1 MCEPARSRSGS
12 TDHAPPL
19 LLLIRQP
26 DNGFVLALATLADLH
41 RNFRGLSRSAKCA
54 YLDRPVVVSRGWT
67 NQYTSPTQPVGPLV
81 AVLLGVG
88 SATAFAVGLTIW
100 GSGGVAP
107 ISPERVAE
115 QLRWGGALARCP
127 PLTANKPAGEQISA
141 LSTGLGR

>member
-41 RNFRGLSRSAKCA
+41 RNFRGLSRSAECA
-54 YLDRPVVVSRGWT
+54 YLDRPVVVPRGQS
-67 NQYTSPTQPVGPLV
+67 NQHTSPTQPVGLLV

-141 LSTGLGR
+141 LSTGLRR